1 MAGVEIDRPSSRA
14 AVFHVPDEE
23 TDNPVWECDRC
34 GESGGFCGYNNINV
48 EDALTR
54 DWCA

>member
-34 GESGGFCGYNNINV
+34 GESGAFCGYSNFNV